1 MLTFPNAKINLGLN
15 VIGKRPDGY
24 HNIESV
30 FYPVEWTDAL
40 EIIKADEFSFK
51 SSGLEIPG
59 ETANNLII
67 KAYKIL
73 VGAGLVF
80 ENSVNI
86 HLHKVIPM
94 GAGIGGGSADGAFAL
109 KMLNEIFE
117 LNLSD
122 LQLEDF
128 ASQLG
133 SDCPFFIQN
142 RPKFCFGRGTD
153 FEEIDFSLKGY
164 SLVLAN
170 PQIHISTAEAYSGV
184 IPHIPEISIKEILK
198 MPVSQWKELLV
209 NDFEEKIQLNHPKIS
224 EVKQELYSVGALYA
238 SMTGSGSTVYG
249 IFENLPEKFSPEN
262 CVIWTGK
269 AKF

>member
-30 FYPVEWTDAL
+30 FYPLEWTDAL

-122 LQLEDF
+122 LRLEDF
-128 ASQLG
+128 AAQLG

-209 NDFEEKIQLNHPKIS
+209 NDFEEKILLNHPKIS

-238 SMTGSGSTVYG
+238 SMTGSGSTVFG